1 ALGGLEVELPFGHAA
16 GLVDQALGA
25 HVGFIGSPGGGV
37 PGVINDERVGHST
50 EGFGVFLPCPSHG
63 LGRFGGVHGDGA
75 GGLWVEGPAAHTLGQ
90 VGRELE
96 ATRASETQGIRG
108 VYGDGEFLT
117 LGLGEDLLEGS
128 IVGLVNSVMAPLA
141 VEHIAEGG
149 YALEGRDTLTK
160 EV

>member
-1 ALGGLEVELPFGHAA
+1 
-16 GLVDQALGA
+16 
-25 HVGFIGSPGGGV
+25 
-37 PGVINDERVGHST
+37 
-50 EGFGVFLPCPSHG
+50 
-63 LGRFGGVHGDGA
+63 
-75 GGLWVEGPAAHTLGQ
+75 

-160 EV
+160 EVSQLALDIGGELAQGPGAGGEQTTDGAGDFTRSLAEDTLGGLLGGVGDVTAGRGASGLAGASQPEAG